1 METKICRPLKVFLE
15 RSGPRAINSEKL
27 RPPHVDCGVCSV
39 VRGGLSVDPNATLQD
54 LVEGVLQQELGY
66 TEEMSVRFDE
76 GLIYDSGFDD
86 NLTMKL
92 SELGIKNDSALT
104 IIDEDDE
111 EKDPRVDLEFRIVER
126 YVHFHAPLL
135 NC

>member
-1 METKICRPLKVFLE
+1 M
-15 RSGPRAINSEKL
+15 
-27 RPPHVDCGVCSV
+27 
-39 VRGGLSVDPNATLQD
+39 
-54 LVEGVLQQELGY
+54 LQQELGY